1 MDTDVR
7 RILHVDM
14 DAFYASV
21 EQRERPQWKGHPL
34 IVAGDGSRRGVVAA
48 ASYEARAYG
57 IHSAMP
63 TAQALRL
70 CPEVIRVPPRH
81 SLYSAV
87 SRQIF
92 AIFESFTPL
101 VEPLSLDESY
111 LDVSEHCRTS
121 GQTAVQV
128 AREIKRRVA
137 SETGLTATAGVAP
150 NKFVAKVASGYRKPD
165 GLTVVVP
172 KRVREFLHP
181 LPIGKMWGVGPVTRG
196 RLEAMGIQTI
206 GDLAGCPLDLLQE
219 RFGRAGVE
227 FARLAQGLDD
237 RPVVPDREPRS
248 LSAEETFARDIESL
262 TPLLEVLAGQ
272 AEEVFHRLERWRRQ
286 ATTVVLKLRYGDFT
300 TVTRSHTLSRPF
312 RDAGEVEQL
321 GARLL
326 AEKTEAGRRPVR
338 LLGLG
343 LAGLRAWDTPVQL
356 ELFQNE
362 GHDDVPLRAE
372 TATSGLQ
379 SGASQVLK

>member
-1 MDTDVR
+1 
-7 RILHVDM
+7 M

-21 EQRERPQWKGHPL
+21 EQRERPQWKGLPL

-70 CPEVIRVPPRH
+70 CPDVIRVPPRH
-81 SLYSAV
+81 SLYSSV
-87 SRQIF
+87 SREIM
-92 AIFESFTPL
+92 AIFESVTPL

-111 LDVSEHCRTS
+111 LDVSDHCRQH

-128 AREIKRRVA
+128 AREIKRRIL

-172 KRVREFLHP
+172 ERVCEFLHP
-181 LPIGKMWGVGPVTRG
+181 LPIGEMWGVGPVTRAK
-196 RLEAMGIQTI
+196 LEAMGLRTI
-206 GDLAGCPLDLLQE
+206 GDLANCPLELLQE
-219 RFGRAGVE
+219 RFGRAGAE
-227 FARLAQGLDD
+227 FAALAQGIDE

-248 LSAEETFARDIESL
+248 LSAEETFARDIETL
-262 TPLLEVLAGQ
+262 PPLLEVLAGQ
-272 AEEVFHRLERWRRQ
+272 ADEVFGRLERWRRQ
-286 ATTVVLKLRYGDFT
+286 ATTVVLKLRYADFT
-300 TVTRSHTLSRPF
+300 TVTRSHTLPRPVQNA
-312 RDAGEVEQL
+312 RELELL
-321 GARLL
+321 GTRLL

-356 ELFQNE
+356 ELFAPGEVEN
-362 GHDDVPLRAE
+362 
-372 TATSGLQ
+372 
-379 SGASQVLK
+379 GAG